1 MRYSRAVRR
10 APPPTV
16 RIDELS
22 WLSALRPDERERALG
37 RFRIVDL
44 DVGAPI
50 AIPAGEPARM
60 GLVLEG
66 QVVLTRAELA
76 GQPPVEVHLAAGDR
90 WGELPLFAGIRAGV
104 ALAARVPARVALLDE
119 DGFRAI
125 GEEFPVVWLG
135 IAAKLSREL
144 QWKNDLLR
152 EIQEFD
158 AQRVDASELEG
169 FLATRRR
176 RVARRRTG
184 VARLATRALYR
195 QLVSTPAR
203 EPAWWILLGFLGAI
217 GISRATVAAILE
229 LHLEKTLFLL
239 RDSGGANPIHT
250 HHFNYGFAIMIVV
263 GLLGF
268 LPGTRRYL
276 RPLSLAFGA
285 GLGLVFD
292 EFGLIWNLNPDYY
305 QRISYEAQAVL
316 AALLV
321 QIVWFRGFYAGLFE
335 RMLRRSPP

>member
-1 MRYSRAVRR
+1 MRRSSPHAVS
-10 APPPTV
+10 
-16 RIDELS
+16 IDELS
-22 WLSALRPDERERALG
+22 WLAALRPDERERAT
-37 RFRIVDL
+37 RHFRIVEVDADSPL
-44 DVGAPI
+44 

-76 GQPPVEVHLAAGDR
+76 GLPPIEVHLATGDR
-90 WGELPLFAGIRAGV
+90 WGELPLFAGIRSGV
-104 ALAARVPARVALLDE
+104 ALAASAPARIALLDE
-119 DGFRAI
+119 EGFRAI
-125 GEEFPVVWLG
+125 GEAFPVVWLG

-144 QWKNDLLR
+144 KWKNDLLR

-169 FLATRRR
+169 FLETRRR

-184 VARLATRALYR
+184 VARSATRALYR
-195 QLVSTPAR
+195 RLVTTPAR

-217 GISRATVAAILE
+217 GVSRAVVAAILE
-229 LHLEKTLFLL
+229 LHLEKTLFAL

-250 HHFNYGFAIMIVV
+250 HHFTYGFAIMIVA

-268 LPGTRRYL
+268 FPGSRRFL

-305 QRISYEAQAVL
+305 QRLSYEAQAVL

-321 QIVWFRGFYAGLFE
+321 QIVWFRGFYIAAFE
-335 RMLRRSPP
+335 RIVRRRSP